1 MVIYASSVTAY
12 RQARSLAPAEPAP
25 ANEKNAIARIIII
38 IMGSQLVERREQF
51 TRPELQTTQ
60 DAGSEDYADF
70 DGRKFSLALR
80 VLRLG
85 HGHLSTAPLT
95 RKAQP
100 IIEAAGRECDE
111 IISVAVLD
119 RTDVVFLARSETRRI
134 VSARIGVGTRL
145 PAYCTSAGR
154 LLLGQRSDAALKT
167 LLAAVPRT
175 KFTPKTLTD
184 VDELIASIAQARK
197 EGYAISDEEFEIG
210 LRSIAVAVPDSQGR
224 VTVTMTASVQSARM
238 TVEDMRASLLPI
250 LRTGATELSRLL

>member
-1 MVIYASSVTAY
+1 M
-12 RQARSLAPAEPAP
+12 E
-25 ANEKNAIARIIII
+25 
-38 IMGSQLVERREQF
+38 MERRDYIASVEHCLHIIEAF
-51 TRPELQTTQ
+51 DAEHSELTVTEAAARTGLTRASARRYLLTLTYL
-60 DAGSEDYADF
+60 GYATF

-100 IIEAAGRECDE
+100 IIEAAGLECDE
-111 IISVAVLD
+111 IISIAVLD

-154 LLLGQRSDAALKT
+154 LLLGERSDAALKT
-167 LLAAVPRT
+167 LLTAMPRT

-184 VDELIASIAQARK
+184 VDELLTSITQARK

-224 VTVTMTASVQSARM
+224 VTVTMTASVQSGRM
-238 TVEDMRASLLPI
+238 SVEDMRSSLLPI
-250 LRTGATELSRLL
+250 LRRGSAELSRLL